1 MLIKLNQSLIPDHR
15 SQLGQESELPKL
27 IVEYF
32 NKFGSKLVSY
42 ADIVKYL
49 DKLTNVQRQDVYK
62 ELSSMFRDK
71 EIGNQ
76 ADICRDVNIWQL
88 KRYCGLMEDMSVDE
102 LLEEVDKL
110 GDYIFYMY
118 VLLKKFNLRII
129 FYVPIKKYFKYFQFV
144 GIGVSSIWF
153 VTW

>member
-1 MLIKLNQSLIPDHR
+1 M
-15 SQLGQESELPKL
+15 
-27 IVEYF
+27 
-32 NKFGSKLVSY
+32 SY

-49 DKLTNVQRQDVYK
+49 DKITNEQRQDVYK
-62 ELSSMFRDK
+62 ELSSMFKDK

-110 GDYIFYMY
+110 GDYI
-118 VLLKKFNLRII
+118 
-129 FYVPIKKYFKYFQFV
+129 YFTCM
-144 GIGVSSIWF
+144 S
-153 VTW
+153 